1 MIRSMRGSTRGAL
14 FLDRVRGVGKIRSV
28 ANSRRY
34 LRVFLSK
41 PSWHAM
47 SIMGAVLLPAL
58 GMTGCASGGSSNPF
72 DQTSTGDIY
81 QLRVES
87 RSSYDVSIYVD
98 AGERRQ
104 LLATIRPRSIEFI
117 EFRYPVGRPLRLELE
132 SMVGERY
139 RVPPGPALGGGRVD
153 LIILENIRRSGFVRR

>member
-1 MIRSMRGSTRGAL
+1 MGGSTRGAL
-14 FLDRVRGVGKIRSV
+14 FLDRSGEAGKIRSI
-28 ANSRRY
+28 AKSRRY
-34 LRVFLSK
+34 LSVFSSK
-41 PSWHAM
+41 PS
-47 SIMGAVLLPAL
+47 STLGAIVLLVPSAI
-58 GMTGCASGGSSNPF
+58 GCASGSAGNPF
-72 DQTSTGDIY
+72 DQTSAGDIY

-117 EFRYPVGRPLRLELE
+117 EFQYPVGRPLRLELE